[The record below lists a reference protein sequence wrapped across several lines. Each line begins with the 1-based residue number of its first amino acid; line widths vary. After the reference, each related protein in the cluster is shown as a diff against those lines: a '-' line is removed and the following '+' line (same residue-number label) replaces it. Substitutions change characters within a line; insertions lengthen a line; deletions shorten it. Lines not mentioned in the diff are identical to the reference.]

1 MPFSPTSQSA
11 LSIKYDDF
19 TFLSDAEKQ
28 NAHFIG
34 RFFMDT
40 FLSLSLSTQRAL
52 DPL

>member
-1 MPFSPTSQSA
+1 MLFFPTSQSA
-11 LSIKYDDF
+11 LPIKYYDF

-28 NAHFIG
+28 NAHFNG

-40 FLSLSLSTQRAL
+40 FLLQSLSTQRAL